1 MFLLFFYILSPI
13 PYCISRRVVD
23 DTDSASN
30 ACKELAIFLT
40 TGIVVSA
47 FGLPIIFAR
56 ADVIAWGAC
65 ALVLTGNIVIFATI
79 LGFFLVFGSNDDFSW
94 QQCDAFGIL
103 RNPDISHQL
112 SFNHIWR
119 KTQRNRLSANYQ
131 HANETQII
139 VDRDEDYGQIQYLTA
154 KCIRLSQEK
163 VLQRELLV
171 SGERQQ
177 ALQAEMEGLSV
188 RVCQKEQLYVE
199 LSIKYEQLLERFQ
212 KQQEQ
217 ADLLQQRLIC
227 VTEER
232 WRDASLLCLQL
243 EQVSCD
249 LQQLQGS
256 ETQLMGL
263 VDELHQ
269 EAQLRAQQAEVLE
282 TQLREETQKIQDLE
296 MQLNSKSLELMEL
309 QVSHEALRQD
319 LCDQRSA
326 HQRTVEELR
335 RDNSES
341 LGKLRETAEQFE
353 WLCEQQRRWDVGVMS
368 DLQAE
373 VDRWKRLYEDLLK
386 LTAQQGQWAADGHLK
401 PP

>member
-1 MFLLFFYILSPI
+1 MRRFF
-13 PYCISRRVVD
+13 R
-23 DTDSASN
+23 
-30 ACKELAIFLT
+30 
-40 TGIVVSA
+40 
-47 FGLPIIFAR
+47 
-56 ADVIAWGAC
+56 
-65 ALVLTGNIVIFATI
+65 
-79 LGFFLVFGSNDDFSW
+79 
-94 QQCDAFGIL
+94 
-103 RNPDISHQL
+103 
-112 SFNHIWR
+112 
-119 KTQRNRLSANYQ
+119 
-131 HANETQII
+131 

-163 VLQRELLV
+163 AVLQRELLV

-177 ALQAEMEGLSV
+177 VLQAEMEGLSV

-217 ADLLQQRLIC
+217 GDLLQQRLIS

-232 WRDASLLCLQL
+232 WRDASLLSLQL

-256 ETQLMGL
+256 DKQLMGL

-269 EAQLRAQQAEVLE
+269 EAQLRAQQTEVLE
-282 TQLREETQKIQDLE
+282 TQLHEETQKIQDLE

-309 QVSHEALRQD
+309 QMSHEALRQD

-326 HQRTVEELR
+326 HQRKVEELR
-335 RDNSES
+335 RENSES

-353 WLCEQQRRWDVGVMS
+353 WLCEQQRRWMSCVRRFKDCLSGEKESLELQVNRLQMELDTVRNTVHFNHSTESCSRWDVEVMS

-373 VDRWKRLYEDLLK
+373 VDRWKTLYEDLLQ
-386 LTAQQGQWAADGHLK
+386 LTTQQGQRAADGHLK

>member
-1 MFLLFFYILSPI
+1 MRRFF
-13 PYCISRRVVD
+13 R
-23 DTDSASN
+23 
-30 ACKELAIFLT
+30 
-40 TGIVVSA
+40 
-47 FGLPIIFAR
+47 
-56 ADVIAWGAC
+56 
-65 ALVLTGNIVIFATI
+65 
-79 LGFFLVFGSNDDFSW
+79 
-94 QQCDAFGIL
+94 
-103 RNPDISHQL
+103 
-112 SFNHIWR
+112 
-119 KTQRNRLSANYQ
+119 
-131 HANETQII
+131 

-163 VLQRELLV
+163 AVLQRELLV
-171 SGERQQ
+171 SSERQQ

-199 LSIKYEQLLERFQ
+199 LSIKYEQLMERFR
-212 KQQEQ
+212 KQQEE
-217 ADLLQQRLIC
+217 ADLLQQRLIS

-232 WRDASLLCLQL
+232 WKDASLLCLQL

-263 VDELHQ
+263 VGELHQ

-282 TQLREETQKIQDLE
+282 TQLGEETQKIQDLE

-309 QVSHEALRQD
+309 QMSHEALRQD

-326 HQRTVEELR
+326 HQSTVEELR
-335 RDNSES
+335 RENSES

-353 WLCEQQRRWDVGVMS
+353 FLCEQQRRWMSCVKRFKDCLSGEKESLELQVNRLQVELDAIRNTVHSDRPTEPCSRWDVGVMS

-373 VDRWKRLYEDLLK
+373 ADRWKRLYEDLL
-386 LTAQQGQWAADGHLK
+386 TTQQGQWAADAHLK

>member
-1 MFLLFFYILSPI
+1 MRRFF
-13 PYCISRRVVD
+13 R
-23 DTDSASN
+23 
-30 ACKELAIFLT
+30 
-40 TGIVVSA
+40 
-47 FGLPIIFAR
+47 
-56 ADVIAWGAC
+56 
-65 ALVLTGNIVIFATI
+65 
-79 LGFFLVFGSNDDFSW
+79 
-94 QQCDAFGIL
+94 
-103 RNPDISHQL
+103 
-112 SFNHIWR
+112 
-119 KTQRNRLSANYQ
+119 
-131 HANETQII
+131 

-163 VLQRELLV
+163 AVLQRELLV

-282 TQLREETQKIQDLE
+282 MQLREETQKIQDLE

-353 WLCEQQRRWDVGVMS
+353 WLCEQQRRWMSCVRRFKECLSGEKESLELQVNRLQVELDTIRNTVPSDRPTEPCSRWDVGVMS

>member
-1 MFLLFFYILSPI
+1 MRRFL
-13 PYCISRRVVD
+13 R
-23 DTDSASN
+23 
-30 ACKELAIFLT
+30 
-40 TGIVVSA
+40 
-47 FGLPIIFAR
+47 
-56 ADVIAWGAC
+56 
-65 ALVLTGNIVIFATI
+65 
-79 LGFFLVFGSNDDFSW
+79 
-94 QQCDAFGIL
+94 
-103 RNPDISHQL
+103 
-112 SFNHIWR
+112 
-119 KTQRNRLSANYQ
+119 
-131 HANETQII
+131 
-139 VDRDEDYGQIQYLTA
+139 VDRHEDYGQIQHLTA
-154 KCIRLSQEK
+154 KCIRLFQEK

-177 ALQAEMEGLSV
+177 VLQAEMEGLSV

-212 KQQEQ
+212 IQQEQ
-217 ADLLQQRLIC
+217 ADLLQQHLIS

-256 ETQLMGL
+256 EKQLMGL

-282 TQLREETQKIQDLE
+282 TQLREETQKIKDLE
-296 MQLNSKSLELMEL
+296 MQLNRWQIRGKSLELMEL
-309 QVSHEALRQD
+309 QMSHEALRQD

-335 RDNSES
+335 RENSET
-341 LGKLRETAEQFE
+341 LGKLRETAEEFE
-353 WLCEQQRRWDVGVMS
+353 WLCEQQRRWMSCVKRFKDCLSGEKESLELQVNRLQLELDTVRNTVPFNRSTESCSRWDVEVTS

-373 VDRWKRLYEDLLK
+373 VQRWKTLYEDLLK
-386 LTAQQGQWAADGHLK
+386 LNTQQCEADGHPK